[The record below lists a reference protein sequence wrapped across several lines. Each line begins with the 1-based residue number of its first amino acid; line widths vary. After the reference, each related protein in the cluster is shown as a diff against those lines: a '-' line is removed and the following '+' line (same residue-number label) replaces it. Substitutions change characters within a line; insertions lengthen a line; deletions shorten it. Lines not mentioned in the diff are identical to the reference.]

1 MLEFTHNH
9 LLETL
14 SFRMISNEEQCKVAC
29 FHWFNSF
36 AKLQIVCSEFLK
48 GIPKQSE
55 FSASKIR

>member
-1 MLEFTHNH
+1 
-9 LLETL
+9 
-14 SFRMISNEEQCKVAC
+14 MISNEEQCKVAC

-55 FSASKIR
+55 FSTSKIR